1 MLHLRDITT
10 LIPQP
15 IRFEVRRAVH
25 RGSGTACVLCGT
37 EVRGFKAHGGGAEVL
52 DRRRVVGG
60 MKREAD
66 RCPVCHGRDRT
77 RMIMLWLEEFAGLGP
92 RPATSCT
99 SPPTS
104 ASPSG

>member
-60 MKREAD
+60 MRREAD

-77 RMIMLWLEEFAGLGP
+77 RMIML
-92 RPATSCT
+92 
-99 SPPTS
+99 
-104 ASPSG
+104 